1 MSIFSKVSFAVMLV
15 AMVGSWVVDDG
26 RMGNDTS
33 AEIFW
38 MKVVLLAIVSAAVAT
53 EYDIRRAE

>member
-1 MSIFSKVSFAVMLV
+1 MSIFTKVSFAGMLV

-38 MKVVLLAIVSAAVAT
+38 MKVALLSILACAVAV
-53 EYDIRRAE
+53 EYDARRAK